1 MKSLFQRPSGDRP
14 VTALM
19 LLLTGVFAIAFQDSL
34 VKLMSVHTSF
44 WQFQLLRSLGNLSFV
59 IILALLSGGN
69 GLLIPRNWRPVYLR
83 AGILMVC
90 MFFFFSGAP
99 FLSVA
104 QMAAGLYT
112 YPIFISLLAI
122 PVLGE
127 RVGRWRI
134 FAIVTGALGAAF
146 VLNPWDA
153 DFSLLQVLPILAGLF
168 YAANILTI
176 RKACRNES
184 PLALAFAAAITF
196 IIAATIGISLLSLFP
211 MPGELRTS
219 MPFVAIGWPELTL
232 LVAAFALF
240 ASVLNLTANIC
251 ISRAYQT
258 ADASWL
264 APVDF
269 TYLIFAAFW
278 GQLLFEQWPT
288 PTAIVGMTLIGAAGI
303 ITAWRERV
311 AANLTRRPA
320 SSTPITD

>member
-14 VTALM
+14 VTALI

-34 VKLMSVHTSF
+34 VKFMSVHTSF

-59 IILALLSGGN
+59 IILALISGGI
-69 GLLIPRNWRPVYLR
+69 GLLVPRNWRPVYLR
-83 AGILMVC
+83 AGILLIC

-122 PVLGE
+122 PILGE
-127 RVGRWRI
+127 PVGRWRI
-134 FAIVTGALGAAF
+134 GAILIGAVGAAF
-146 VLNPWDA
+146 VLKPWDA
-153 DFSLLQVLPILAGLF
+153 NFSLLQVLPILAGLF

-196 IIAATIGISLLSLFP
+196 AIAATIVISLLSLFP
-211 MPGELRTS
+211 PSTELRTR

-269 TYLIFAAFW
+269 SYLIFAAFW
-278 GQLLFEQWPT
+278 SQLIFDQWPT
-288 PTAIVGMTLIGAAGI
+288 RTAIIGMILIGTAGI

-311 AANLTRRPA
+311 VANRNRLKT
-320 SSTPITD
+320 

>member
-1 MKSLFQRPSGDRP
+1 MKSVFQQPSGDRP
-14 VTALM
+14 VMALL

-34 VKLMSVHTSF
+34 VKLMSSHTSF
-44 WQFQLLRSLGNLSFV
+44 WQFQVLRSLGNFSFV
-59 IILALLSGGN
+59 TILAFFSGGI

-83 AGILMVC
+83 AGILLVC

-99 FLSVA
+99 YLSVA
-104 QMAAGLYT
+104 QMASGLYT
-112 YPIFISLLAI
+112 YPLFISLLAI
-122 PVLGE
+122 PILGE

-134 FAIVTGALGAAF
+134 FALLLGAIGAAF
-146 VLNPWDA
+146 ILSPWDD

-168 YAANILTI
+168 YAANIITI

-196 IIAATIGISLLSLFP
+196 VIAGMIGISLLTLFP
-211 MPGELRTS
+211 LSAELRTS

-240 ASVLNLTANIC
+240 ASVLNLSANIC

-269 TYLIFAAFW
+269 SYLIFAAFW
-278 GQLLFEQWPT
+278 SQVLFDQWPT
-288 PTAIVGMTLIGAAGI
+288 SNAIIGMTLIGSAGI
-303 ITAWRERV
+303 ITAWRERLV
-311 AANLTRRPA
+311 AKHKRL
-320 SSTPITD
+320 SS

>member
-14 VTALM
+14 VTALI

-44 WQFQLLRSLGNLSFV
+44 WQFQLLRSLGNLGFV
-59 IILALLSGGN
+59 TILALFSGGI

-83 AGILMVC
+83 AGILLVC

-99 FLSVA
+99 FLSVS

-122 PVLGE
+122 PILGE
-127 RVGRWRI
+127 HVGRWRI
-134 FAIVTGALGAAF
+134 FAILIGAVGAAF

-153 DFSLLQVLPILAGLF
+153 NFSLLQVLPILAGLF

-196 IIAATIGISLLSLFP
+196 VIAATIVISLLSLFP
-211 MPGELRTS
+211 LSSELRTS

-232 LVAAFALF
+232 LVTAFALF

-269 TYLIFAAFW
+269 SYLIFAAFW
-278 GQLLFEQWPT
+278 SQVIFGQWPT
-288 PTAIVGMTLIGAAGI
+288 RSAIIGMILIGTAGI

-311 AANLTRRPA
+311 AANLSLQANTTTA
-320 SSTPITD
+320 TD

>member
-1 MKSLFQRPSGDRP
+1 MKSLLQHPVGDRP
-14 VTALM
+14 VTALL

-44 WQFQLLRSLGNLSFV
+44 WQFQVLRSLGNLSFV
-59 IILALLSGGN
+59 IILALFSGGI
-69 GLLIPRNWRPVYLR
+69 GLLLPRNWRPVYLR
-83 AGILMVC
+83 AFILLIC

-99 FLSVA
+99 YLSVA

-112 YPIFISLLAI
+112 YPLFISLLAI
-122 PVLGE
+122 PILGE
-127 RVGRWRI
+127 KVGRWRI
-134 FAIVTGALGAAF
+134 LALLTGGVGAAF

-153 DFSLLQVLPILAGLF
+153 DFSLLQVLPVLAGLF

-196 IIAATIGISLLSLFP
+196 IIAGTIGISLLTLFP
-211 MPGELRTS
+211 LSNELRTS
-219 MPFVAIGWPELTL
+219 MPFVAIGWPQLTL

-258 ADASWL
+258 ADASLL
-264 APVDF
+264 APLDF
-269 TYLIFAAFW
+269 SYLVFAALWSKIIFD
-278 GQLLFEQWPT
+278 QWPSR
-288 PTAIVGMTLIGAAGI
+288 AALIGMTLIGTAGI
-303 ITAWRERV
+303 VTAWRERIV
-311 AANLTRRPA
+311 AKRKRQQG
-320 SSTPITD
+320 

>member
-1 MKSLFQRPSGDRP
+1 MRSLFQRPSADRP
-14 VTALM
+14 ITALI

-44 WQFQLLRSLGNLSFV
+44 WQFQLLRSLGNLGFV
-59 IILALLSGGN
+59 TILALFSGGV

-83 AGILMVC
+83 AGILLIC

-122 PVLGE
+122 PILGE

-134 FAIVTGALGAAF
+134 FAILIGAVGAAF

-153 DFSLLQVLPILAGLF
+153 NFSLLQVLPILAGLF

-196 IIAATIGISLLSLFP
+196 VIAATIVISLLSLFP
-211 MPGELRTS
+211 LSSELRTS

-240 ASVLNLTANIC
+240 ASVLNLSANIC

-269 TYLIFAAFW
+269 SNLNFAAFW
-278 GQLLFEQWPT
+278 SQLIFNQWPT
-288 PTAIVGMTLIGAAGI
+288 RTAIIGMILIGTAGI

-311 AANLTRRPA
+311 AANLTRQVDTTTA
-320 SSTPITD
+320 TD

>member
-14 VTALM
+14 ITALI
-19 LLLTGVFAIAFQDSL
+19 LLLTGVFAIALQDSL

-44 WQFQLLRSLGNLSFV
+44 WQFQLLRSLGNLGFV
-59 IILALLSGGN
+59 TLLALFSGGV

-83 AGILMVC
+83 AGILLIC

-112 YPIFISLLAI
+112 YPLFISLLAI
-122 PVLGE
+122 PILGE

-134 FAIVTGALGAAF
+134 FAILIGAVGAAF

-196 IIAATIGISLLSLFP
+196 VIAATIVISLLFLFP
-211 MPGELRTS
+211 LSSELRIS

-240 ASVLNLTANIC
+240 ASVLNLSANIC

-269 TYLIFAAFW
+269 SYLIFAAFW
-278 GQLLFEQWPT
+278 SQVIFDQWPT
-288 PTAIVGMTLIGAAGI
+288 RSAIIGMILIGTAGI

-311 AANLTRRPA
+311 VANRNRLQ
-320 SSTPITD
+320 S

>member
-14 VTALM
+14 IFALII
-19 LLLTGVFAIAFQDSL
+19 LLTGVFAIALQDSL

-44 WQFQLLRSLGNLSFV
+44 WQFQLLRSLGNLGFV
-59 IILALLSGGN
+59 TILALSSGGVW
-69 GLLIPRNWRPVYLR
+69 LLIPRNWRPVYLR
-83 AGILMVC
+83 AGILLIC

-112 YPIFISLLAI
+112 YPLFISLLAI
-122 PVLGE
+122 PILGE

-134 FAIVTGALGAAF
+134 FAILIGAVGAAF

-196 IIAATIGISLLSLFP
+196 IIAATIVISLLSLFP
-211 MPGELRTS
+211 LSSELRTS
-219 MPFVAIGWPELTL
+219 MPFVAIGWPELTF
-232 LVAAFALF
+232 LVLAFALF
-240 ASVLNLTANIC
+240 ASVLNLSANIC

-264 APVDF
+264 APLDF
-269 TYLIFAAFW
+269 SYLIFAAFW
-278 GQLLFEQWPT
+278 SQVIFDQWPT
-288 PTAIVGMTLIGAAGI
+288 RSAIIGMILIGTAGI
-303 ITAWRERV
+303 ITAWRERI
-311 AANLTRRPA
+311 AANLTRQTTTTTA
-320 SSTPITD
+320 TD